1 MHRHSMEPHIIG
13 GWIIT
18 GMGNIRHFHP
28 CRPNRP
34 STVPA
39 VSIGFPTFWTDGTV
53 GTVEIEEELLL
64 YIKDYSVRESS
75 ILGVT
80 SVPSVPG

>member
-1 MHRHSMEPHIIG
+1 MTAMQD
-13 GWIIT
+13 
-18 GMGNIRHFHP
+18 IRNFRP
-28 CRPNRP
+28 YRPNRP

-39 VSIGFPTFWTDGTV
+39 VSLGFPMLGTDGTV

-75 ILGVT
+75 FLGVT